1 METTIQDLG
10 LGCNFT
16 QSKTLLWEVRAY
28 IAANHCSVRIFCFL
42 VALALV
48 VASVLGMINIF
59 SLVFDPFHYLVGVY
73 NFFFAL
79 ATGLLLIKD
88 LKLSCQ

>member
-1 METTIQDLG
+1 M
-10 LGCNFT
+10 
-16 QSKTLLWEVRAY
+16 
-28 IAANHCSVRIFCFL
+28 
-42 VALALV
+42 

-88 LKLSCQ
+88 LKLSYQ